1 MNAVP
6 AGSHPEPQIPIK
18 MIEKKMQAEIQ
29 RMETELANAKS
40 EVKSYAKRIV
50 ELQFKTKSTDDVE
63 RNNRITEMLYKE
75 GRKRQAEYVKR
86 IREQNH
92 EIGRFRQ
99 RYGVA
104 KFGELNRF
112 QMFIARLFRII
123 RRRQDADSAE

>member
-6 AGSHPEPQIPIK
+6 AGSHPEPRIPIK

-29 RMETELANAKS
+29 GLETELANAKS
-40 EVKSYAKRIV
+40 EVKSYAKQIV
-50 ELQFKTKSTDDVE
+50 ELQFKTKSIDDVE

-75 GRKRQAEYVKR
+75 GRKRQAEYVKQ
-86 IREQNH
+86 IREQTR
-92 EIGRFRQ
+92 EISQFRH
-99 RYGVA
+99 RYGAA

-123 RRRQDADSAE
+123 RRRPDATSAK